1 MKKKQFEVHI
11 CYDYIYSIHDIST
24 LPNAKIIHDFENGAK
39 IILKKHNTS
48 LLFSIIISAETISD
62 ALKLAEDVYKT
73 SVAIADAVK
82 LAQDAKDLQS

>member
-39 IILKKHNTS
+39 IILKNNTS

-73 SVAIADAVK
+73 SVIIADAVK